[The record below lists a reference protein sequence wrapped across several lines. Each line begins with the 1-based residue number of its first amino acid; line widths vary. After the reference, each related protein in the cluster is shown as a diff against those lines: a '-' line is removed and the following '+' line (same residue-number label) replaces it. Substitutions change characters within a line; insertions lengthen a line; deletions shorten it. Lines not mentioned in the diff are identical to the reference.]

1 MTKRQHDSALCMAS
15 MRMAHGA
22 ILLALVTLGLA
33 GAAQAQ
39 TEKPYLVFGD
49 NPKDAA
55 EAKKDLLVRPNVE
68 QSFYLYVV
76 NPGAARKSVS
86 VRLSA
91 GDPPVEVGK
100 TEAIAIDAGATQRVS
115 FPKPMPMPPPG
126 QPAPWTELTGTPLR
140 FQAAVLDA
148 NGKEIEKRNVNIT

>member
-76 NPGAARKSVS
+76 NPGAARKSGRS
-86 VRLSA
+86 GTGS
-91 GDPPVEVGK
+91 
-100 TEAIAIDAGATQRVS
+100 
-115 FPKPMPMPPPG
+115 PPPARG
-126 QPAPWTELTGTPLR
+126 
-140 FQAAVLDA
+140 
-148 NGKEIEKRNVNIT
+148 

>member
-1 MTKRQHDSALCMAS
+1 MMKRQHDIAFSIAKACMVPSAL
-15 MRMAHGA
+15 
-22 ILLALVTLGLA
+22 LLALLILGLP

-39 TEKPYLVFGD
+39 AEKPYLVFGD

-126 QPAPWTELTGTPLR
+126 QPAPWSELTGTPLR

-148 NGKEIEKRNVNIT
+148 N